1 VVVVICQTSDKESIT
16 VHFGESEHSFVAQA
30 AIIIEEVINI
40 ILILILISLNTLT
53 EIIVIEWAF
62 IVIIV
67 TIVGGIIVKMVR
79 VEVVIVIE
87 IARHMFLR

>member
-1 VVVVICQTSDKESIT
+1 
-16 VHFGESEHSFVAQA
+16 
-30 AIIIEEVINI
+30 VINI
-40 ILILILISLNTLT
+40 VLILIHISLHMLT

-62 IVIIV
+62 IVIIIV

-79 VEVVIVIE
+79 VKVVIVIE